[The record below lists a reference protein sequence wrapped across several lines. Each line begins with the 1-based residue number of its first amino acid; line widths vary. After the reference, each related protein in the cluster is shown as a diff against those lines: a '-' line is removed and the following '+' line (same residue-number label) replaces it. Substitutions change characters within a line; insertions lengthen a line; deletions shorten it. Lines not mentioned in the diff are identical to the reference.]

1 MNRKNIFLKIA
12 VPVIIIIAGFVIMK
26 TLISSRPE
34 PAKEARENPG
44 ILVEVFEVERTD
56 THVMVKGTGTVESS
70 QEVTLVPQVS
80 GRIVYVAPTMNVGG
94 FFEKNSI
101 LFEIEE
107 TDYKLALERAMSA
120 RAKAE
125 YELATI
131 ESQAQIARSEWGIIS
146 KDSDTPANPLV
157 LYEPQ
162 LKSSKAALASAS
174 AQVEQ
179 AKLDLER
186 TKIKAPFNARVRAEN
201 IDPGQYVKSG
211 NSVAVLAGTD
221 TAEIALPLTLDDLQ
235 WLDIPRHGERQ
246 NGADAVVHL
255 HIGGN
260 THKWDGR
267 VVRSTGE
274 VNPKSRMMQLIVEIK
289 DPYGLNKKK
298 DAASP
303 SLAAGTFVEVH
314 IKGKKLKEV
323 FIIPRTSLRDN
334 ATVWVMD
341 KENKLR
347 IKDVTLLRMEKENV
361 IISKGIAK
369 GDMIVKTNISGAAD
383 GMKLRPIK

>member
-1 MNRKNIFLKIA
+1 MNRKNMFLKIA
-12 VPVIIIIAGFVIMK
+12 IPVIIIIAGFVIMK
-26 TLISSRPE
+26 ALISGRPE
-34 PAKEARENPG
+34 PAKEVRENPG
-44 ILVEVFEVERTD
+44 ILVEVFKAEKAD
-56 THVMVKGTGTVESS
+56 TQVMVKGTGAVESA
-70 QEVTLVPQVS
+70 QEVTLIPQVS
-80 GRIVYVAPTMNVGG
+80 GRIVYAAPNLNVGG
-94 FFEKNSI
+94 YFKKDAI
-101 LFEIEE
+101 LFEIEN
-107 TDYKLALERAMSA
+107 TDYKLALERAKSA
-120 RAKAE
+120 WAKAE
-125 YELATI
+125 YDLATI
-131 ESQAQIARSEWGIIS
+131 ESQAQIARSEWDQINR
-146 KDSDTPANPLV
+146 DSSTPANPLV

-162 LKSSKAALASAS
+162 LKSSRAALASAS

-186 TKIKAPFNARVRAEN
+186 TKIKAPFNARIRSEN

-221 TAEIALPLTLDDLQ
+221 TAEIAVPLSLAELQ
-235 WLDIPRHGERQ
+235 WLEIPRHGERL
-246 NGADAVVHL
+246 NGADASVHL
-255 HIGGN
+255 HISGN
-260 THKWDGR
+260 TYTWDGR

-298 DAASP
+298 DTASP

-314 IKGKKLKEV
+314 IKGKTLKEV

-334 ATVWVMD
+334 RTIWVMD

-347 IKDVTLLRMEKENV
+347 IKNVTPLRMERENV
-361 IISKGIAK
+361 IISKGIAE

-383 GMKLRPIK
+383 GMKLRRMK